1 MDHRTSKASRQE
13 LRSLAK
19 RFRKDLDYTQDEP
32 FDPVNALDL
41 FCYIYPQVHYEVVE
55 DYELP
60 NNVPSCC
67 VTSVFCEYLI
77 QIKESVYQGARIY
90 KRGECRMDIV
100 HEMAHAYLCMS
111 GYEPLS
117 LKEYEDCSLSP
128 CESMEWQAKALAG
141 EIMMP
146 YEATKE
152 MSELDIVRIYGVSES
167 AAKLRCKKK
176 KGE

>member
-1 MDHRTSKASRQE
+1 
-13 LRSLAK
+13 
-19 RFRKDLDYTQDEP
+19 
-32 FDPVNALDL
+32 
-41 FCYIYPQVHYEVVE
+41 
-55 DYELP
+55 
-60 NNVPSCC
+60 
-67 VTSVFCEYLI
+67 
-77 QIKESVYQGARIY
+77 
-90 KRGECRMDIV
+90 MDIV

-117 LKEYEDCSLSP
+117 SREYEDCSLSP

-152 MSELDIVRIYGVSES
+152 MNESDIARIYGVSES